1 MSFIELLLIAAG
13 LSMDAFAVALSDG
26 LTLTRRRTAV
36 LIAFMFG
43 LVQAA
48 MPVAGYFLGSGFSH
62 LIAAYDHFAAL
73 AVLGFIGGKMII
85 ESISELKRPQEAPHA
100 RELTFPM
107 LLAQAAATSIDALI
121 VGVTFSAMGE
131 DIISSAAVIGL
142 TTFAISLAGALGGK
156 RFGTLL
162 GTRAELAGGVIL
174 AAIGIKT
181 CIEHIFFGCG

>member
-1 MSFIELLLIAAG
+1 MSFIELFFVAAG

-26 LTLTRRRTAV
+26 LTLKRRRRAV
-36 LIAFMFG
+36 LIAFLFG
-43 LVQAA
+43 AFQAA
-48 MPVAGYFLGSGFSH
+48 MPIAGYFLGSGFSH

-73 AVLGFIGGKMII
+73 AVLGFIGGKMMI
-85 ESISELKRPQEAPHA
+85 ESISELKHPQENPRAKEP
-100 RELTFPM
+100 TFPM

-121 VGVTFSAMGE
+121 VGVTLSAMGE
-131 DIISSAAVIGL
+131 DIFFSAAVIGT

-156 RFGTLL
+156 RFGTVL
-162 GTRAELAGGVIL
+162 GTKAELVGGAVL

>member
-1 MSFIELLLIAAG
+1 MSFIELLLVAVG

-26 LTLTRRRTAV
+26 LTLKRRRRAV

-43 LVQAA
+43 FFQAA
-48 MPVAGYFLGSGFSH
+48 MPVIGYFLGSGFSR

-73 AVLGFIGGKMII
+73 AVLGFIGGKMIV
-85 ESISELKRPQEAPHA
+85 ESISELRHPQEQPHA
-100 RELTFPM
+100 KELTFPL

-121 VGVTFSAMGE
+121 VGVTLSAMGQ
-131 DIISSAAVIGL
+131 DIFFSAAVIGA

-156 RFGTLL
+156 KFGTML
-162 GTRAELAGGVIL
+162 GTKAELVGGIVL